1 MTSTV
6 VIHQPDFVPYIG
18 FFHRFLYSDL
28 FIVLDHVQ
36 FVDGTSRAWTHRD
49 RIKTEVG
56 PQWLSLSITKT
67 SSRMPINEIA
77 LSERVDWR
85 SQHLRVIERC
95 YKKAPFYDEIFPHV
109 SYLYSGTST
118 MMAEFNLESIKL
130 LMSLFDVQRPMI
142 LSSSLRPK
150 GSRSDLLVDLLLKV
164 GAVRYLSGQGAR
176 GYMEPSRFHTAG
188 IDVVWQQF
196 THPIYP
202 QLFPPFEPNL
212 SALDLLF
219 NCGIEDSRRI
229 LRSS

>member
-1 MTSTV
+1 MSSTV
-6 VIHQPDFVPYIG
+6 VIHQPDFIPYIG

-164 GAVRYLSGQGAR
+164 GADRYLSGQGAR
-176 GYMEPSRFHTAG
+176 GYMEASRFHTAG

-196 THPIYP
+196 IHPTYP
-202 QLFPPFEPNL
+202 QLFPPFEPYL
-212 SALDLLF
+212 SAIDLLF
-219 NCGIEDSRRI
+219 NCGIEESRRI
-229 LRSS
+229 LRTA